1 MSVSP
6 QTTAAR
12 SEAAMLADWERA
24 VAPNAELNNE
34 LERIRRVACSGNFNR
49 QLRRQ
54 EATAA
59 ACARQQFSYS

>member
-1 MSVSP
+1 MSVRP

-12 SEAAMLADWERA
+12 TEAAMLADWERA
-24 VAPNAELNNE
+24 VAPNAELSNE
-34 LERIRRVACSGNFNR
+34 LDHIRRVACSGNFNK
-49 QLRRQ
+49 QLLRQ

>member
-1 MSVSP
+1 MSVRQ

-12 SEAAMLADWERA
+12 TEAAMLADWELA
-24 VAPNAELNNE
+24 VAPNAELSNE
-34 LERIRRVACSGNFNR
+34 LERIQRVACSGNFNK

-59 ACARQQFSYS
+59 ACARQQFSYN